1 MEKFALWWSMVLA
14 LILACTAV
22 QAQQGIV
29 THNDFTAQ
37 TLVKDIFASGAC
49 DNIDLI
55 TPIGHENGLGY
66 FENGMD
72 IIGLDRGIILS
83 TGPTHNAAGPN
94 NETDKSGDLP
104 GNGDDEDLSRLST
117 GQVRDAVGIEFDF
130 VPLDSIVRFR
140 YVFASEEYCEF
151 VGSNYNDVFGFF
163 ISGPGMEGEF
173 TADAENVALIPGTD
187 DFVAINSVNFNQNAG
202 FYIHNERPEDQSECG
217 LSNISTPHLSQ
228 IQYDGFTTV
237 LTAELRLQPCQTY
250 HIRLVVGDVAD
261 AFFDSAVFLEAGS
274 FNLGGEI
281 AVTAIGET
289 AGPGQVFEGCE
300 DAAFRFSRNTDSPI
314 DRPLIVDYQISA
326 ASTATPGLDY
336 TPFSGTITIPE
347 GDLYVDLPVNTLPD
361 MEMEDE
367 ELIRLVLN
375 IPCAC
380 YADSADLVI
389 VPAPELSLNLSDV
402 YTCPG
407 EATTM
412 VALPSGGVT
421 PYSFQ
426 WQGGGNTASQQV
438 PGVDGATH
446 TVSVTDACQQEVSS
460 TASVFLTTPPSAF
473 LSGAA
478 QICIGDTAWL
488 PLQLEGVPPYSIGY
502 LHAGEAFWQVLED
515 TNSALPL
522 TLPGTYQLIG
532 IQDAACTGTATGTG
546 QVEVWNLDAA
556 ATVFPVNCANGND
569 GAIQLEM
576 TAGSPPFDF
585 HWLHDEQ
592 AAEQLTNLAASTYE
606 LEVTDARGCSRLFS
620 WDVTAP
626 PPLVAP
632 QVDCEQLFTGTL
644 YANAS
649 GGTPPYDYQLDGG
662 SWQNETTWLDGL
674 WPGEAYPLTI
684 QDANG
689 CELQT
694 EWIMPALYAGGMASL
709 DNPIKL
715 PLGIT
720 APIAWELYVP
730 ENLLASID
738 WQPAV
743 QLSCV
748 DCLDPEIT
756 ARQSGTV
763 ELYLKDIF
771 GCSQQLQA
779 ELIVEDRVD
788 VFLPNAFSPNGD
800 EHNDQWFLFGNT
812 LQVERIEELLIFDR
826 WGNMVFQA
834 TDWPINSERHGWD
847 GTFRGQPLDPGVY
860 AYSIRFRLVNGERRT
875 LGGDVLLLR

>member
-1 MEKFALWWSMVLA
+1 MKKYAWFWIMLVLV
-14 LILACTAV
+14 CTKV
-22 QAQQGIV
+22 RAQQGIV

-55 TPIGHENGLGY
+55 SPIGHTNGLGY
-66 FENGMD
+66 FENGLD

-104 GNGDDEDLSRLST
+104 GDGNDADLSRLST
-117 GQVRDAVGIEFDF
+117 GLVRDAVGIEFDF

-163 ISGPGMEGEF
+163 ISGPGIDGEF
-173 TADAENVALIPGTD
+173 TADAENVALIPGTN
-187 DFVAINSVNFNQNAG
+187 DFVAINSVNFNQNSG

-217 LSNISTPHLSQ
+217 LSNISTPHLSK

-237 LTAELRLQPCQTY
+237 LTAELRLQPCESY

-281 AVTAIGET
+281 AVTTIGET
-289 AGPGQVFEGCE
+289 AGPGQIFEGCE
-300 DAAFRFSRNTDSPI
+300 DAAFRFSRSADSPL
-314 DRPLIVDYQISA
+314 DRPLMVDYLISP

-336 TPFSGTITIPE
+336 EPFSGTITIPE
-347 GDLYVDLPVNTLPD
+347 GDLYADLPVNSLPD
-361 MEMEDE
+361 LEMEDE

-389 VPAPELSLNLSDV
+389 VPAPELSVALSDV

-412 VALPSGGVT
+412 VAEPSGGVA
-421 PYSFQ
+421 PYEYQ
-426 WQGGGNTASQQV
+426 WQGGGTTATSQV
-438 PGVDGATH
+438 PGIDGATH
-446 TVSVTDACQQEVSS
+446 TISVTDVCHQETIAS
-460 TASVFLTTPPSAF
+460 ASVFLTTPPTAF
-473 LSGAA
+473 LSGMA

-488 PLQLEGVPPYSIGY
+488 PLQLEGVPPYNIGY
-502 LHAGEAFWQVLED
+502 EHNGEEVWQLLED
-515 TNSALPL
+515 SNALPL
-522 TLPGTYQLIG
+522 TLPGEYQLIG
-532 IQDAACTGTATGTG
+532 IQDAACSGIAAGMG
-546 QVEVWNLDAA
+546 QVEVWDLNAS
-556 ATVFPVNCANGND
+556 ATVLPVTCANGND
-569 GAIQLEM
+569 GAIQVVM
-576 TAGSPPFDF
+576 TAGTAPFDF
-585 HWLHDEQ
+585 HWLHDDS
-592 AAEQLTNLAASTYE
+592 ATEQLTNLSAAIYE

-620 WDVTAP
+620 WEVTAP
-626 PPLVAP
+626 LPLLAP
-632 QVDCEQLFTGTL
+632 QVNCEELFNGVL
-644 YANAS
+644 AAYAT
-649 GGTPPYDYQLDGG
+649 GGTAPYQYQLNGG
-662 SWQNETTWLDGL
+662 EWQSEATWQNGL
-674 WPGEAYPLTI
+674 WPGENYSLTI
-684 QDANG
+684 QDAKG

-694 EWIMPALYAGGMASL
+694 EWIMPALYPDGMASL
-709 DNPIKL
+709 PGPINL

-720 APIAWELYVP
+720 SPVEWELYVP
-730 ENLLASID
+730 ENLLASIA
-738 WQPAV
+738 WQPAE
-743 QLSCV
+743 QLSCA
-748 DCLDPEIT
+748 DCLDPELT
-756 ARQSGTV
+756 ARQSGVV
-763 ELYLKDIF
+763 ELYLEDIF
-771 GCSQQLQA
+771 GCTQQLQA
-779 ELIVEDRVD
+779 ELLVEDRVD

-800 EHNDQWFLFGNT
+800 DNNDAWYLFGNT
-812 LQVERIEELLIFDR
+812 LQIERIEELLIFDR

-834 TDWPINSERHGWD
+834 SDWPINSERHGWD

-860 AYSIRFRLVNGERRT
+860 AYSVRFRLVNGELRT

>member
-1 MEKFALWWSMVLA
+1 MKKYSWWWGVLM
-14 LILACTAV
+14 LVCTQV
-22 QAQQGIV
+22 QAQEGIV

-55 TPIGHENGLGY
+55 NTIGHTNGLGY
-66 FENGMD
+66 FENGLD
-72 IIGLDRGIILS
+72 VIGLDRGIILS
-83 TGPTHNAAGPN
+83 TGPTNNAAGPN

-104 GNGDDEDLSRLST
+104 GDGNDADLSGLST
-117 GQVRDAVGIEFDF
+117 GLVRDAVGIEFDF

-163 ISGPGMEGEF
+163 ISGPGIDGEF
-173 TADAENVALIPGTD
+173 SADAENVALIPGTN
-187 DFVAINSVNFNQNAG
+187 DFVSINSVNFNQNEG

-217 LSNISTPHLSQ
+217 LSNIATPHLAQ

-237 LTAELRLQPCQTY
+237 LTAELKLRPCESY

-261 AFFDSAVFLEAGS
+261 PFFDSAVFLEAGS

-289 AGPGQVFEGCE
+289 AGPGQIFEGCE
-300 DAAFRFSRNTDSPI
+300 DAAFRFSRSADSPL
-314 DRPLIVDYQISA
+314 DRPLMIDYQISP

-336 TPFSGTITIPE
+336 EPFFGSITIPE
-347 GDLYVDLPVNTLPD
+347 GDIYADLPVNSLPD
-361 MEMEDE
+361 MELEDE
-367 ELIRLVLN
+367 ELIRLVLD

-389 VPAPELSLNLSDV
+389 VPAPELSLMLPDA

-407 EATTM
+407 EETIMTAT
-412 VALPSGGVT
+412 PSGGVA
-421 PYSFQ
+421 PYEYQ
-426 WQGGGNTASQQV
+426 WTGGGNASTQQV

-446 TVSVTDACQQEVSS
+446 SVSVTDACHQETSS

-473 LSGAA
+473 LSGEA
-478 QICIGDTAWL
+478 QICEGDTAWL
-488 PLQLEGVPPYSIGY
+488 PLQLEGVAPYNIGY
-502 LHAGEAFWQVLED
+502 QHNGEEVWQLLED
-515 TNSALPL
+515 ASALPL
-522 TLPGTYQLIG
+522 TLPGDYQLIG
-532 IQDAACTGTATGTG
+532 VQDAACWGTAEGFAE
-546 QVEVWNLDAA
+546 VEVWNLNAS
-556 ATVFPVNCANGND
+556 ATVLPVNCANGSD

-576 TAGSPPFDF
+576 TAGTAPFDF
-585 HWLHDEQ
+585 HWFHDES
-592 AAEQLTNLAASTYE
+592 ATDQLTNLSAAVYE

-620 WDVTAP
+620 WEVTAP
-626 PPLVAP
+626 ATLIAP
-632 QVDCEQLFTGTL
+632 QVDCEQLFAGFL
-644 YANAS
+644 DAYAS
-649 GGTPPYDYQLDGG
+649 GGVAPYEYQLDGG
-662 SWQNETTWLDGL
+662 AWQNESNWLNGL
-674 WPGEAYPLTI
+674 WPGEPHTLTI
-684 QDANG
+684 KDANG
-689 CELQT
+689 CELET
-694 EWIMPALYAGGMASL
+694 EWIMPAVYPDGMASL

-720 APIAWELYVP
+720 APVGWELYVP
-730 ENLLASID
+730 ENLLAGID
-738 WQPAV
+738 WQPAE
-743 QLSCV
+743 QLSCT

-756 ARQSGTV
+756 ARQSGIV

-771 GCSQQLQA
+771 GCEQQLQA

-800 EHNDQWFLFGNT
+800 DYNDQWFLFGNP

-834 TDWPINSERHGWD
+834 IDWPINSERHGWD
-847 GTFRGQPLDPGVY
+847 GTFRGQALDPGVY